1 MGKSAFKGKGYE
13 EEIPKK
19 DRKLREKQGV
29 YLYKLI
35 VHEYAGHS
43 SSGNWTRDSICWSH
57 GGKLY

>member
-35 VHEYAGHS
+35 VHEYAHEYAGHS
-43 SSGNWTRDSICWSH
+43 SSGNWT
-57 GGKLY
+57 